1 MFRTS
6 SLTMKPVS
14 CVTKSGKGVN
24 NYSVCAFSSSSSH
37 TLHLVCLKLMGPALF
52 HVSFSASHVLPANIS
67 ASLQLLCTNHVWPG
81 DKDLAQCFPE
91 AQRHHTPGRGQLWSV
106 FLWLLYSLPQIC
118 LTAANTGRPRLF
130 SKSRPSLSH
139 LFCILPSSML
149 RASGIKQP
157 ARAWIRFRTLNPWL
171 ERWPYAADCLVFL
184 DGPRRTSRGEYN
196 SGTNLANIFK
206 CSISLA
212 KALVTSSFL

>member
-1 MFRTS
+1 
-6 SLTMKPVS
+6 MKPVS

-91 AQRHHTPGRGQLWSV
+91 AQRHHTPGRGQLWTV
-106 FLWLLYSLPQIC
+106 FLWLLCSLPQFRLQ
-118 LTAANTGRPRLF
+118 LTQADRGSFQRAALHCHIYFVFCPPPCF
-130 SKSRPSLSH
+130 VPVALSNQPEPG
-139 LFCILPSSML
+139 LG
-149 RASGIKQP
+149 SGH
-157 ARAWIRFRTLNPWL
+157 
-171 ERWPYAADCLVFL
+171 
-184 DGPRRTSRGEYN
+184 
-196 SGTNLANIFK
+196 
-206 CSISLA
+206 
-212 KALVTSSFL
+212 